1 MADEKRSTVRVAAYS
16 WNTLLRQA
24 TVHFRCDRVSQ
35 TRVVRYQSNDTAE
48 TVTLYID
55 ICLCNVLVFPGFVA
69 TIDEKRISDY
79 STRTLLAVVTEKLH
93 FRCYRVSQ
101 TRVVRFQSKD
111 TAENVTLYI
120 DICVALFWVLG
131 FGRMLVY
138 WFPPI
143 LRSKIAFLYQN
154 VSYRFAASDDC
165 CAKTIGSMF
174 ITLYS

>member
-1 MADEKRSTVRVAAYS
+1 M
-16 WNTLLRQA
+16 
-24 TVHFRCDRVSQ
+24 
-35 TRVVRYQSNDTAE
+35 QS
-48 TVTLYID
+48 
-55 ICLCNVLVFPGFVA
+55 FGFSGLVA

-79 STRTLLAVVTEKLH
+79 ITSTLMAVVSEKLH
-93 FRCYRVSQ
+93 FRCDRVSQ

-111 TAENVTLYI
+111 TAEPVTLYI

-154 VSYRFAASDDC
+154 VSYMFAVSDDC
-165 CAKTIGSMF
+165 CAKTIGFMF

>member
-1 MADEKRSTVRVAAYS
+1 M
-16 WNTLLRQA
+16 QC
-24 TVHFRCDRVSQ
+24 F
-35 TRVVRYQSNDTAE
+35 
-48 TVTLYID
+48 
-55 ICLCNVLVFPGFVA
+55 GFSGLVA

-79 STRTLLAVVTEKLH
+79 STRTLLAVVSEKLH
-93 FRCYRVSQ
+93 FRCNRVSQ

-120 DICVALFWVLG
+120 DICAALFWVLG

>member
-1 MADEKRSTVRVAAYS
+1 M
-16 WNTLLRQA
+16 QC
-24 TVHFRCDRVSQ
+24 F
-35 TRVVRYQSNDTAE
+35 
-48 TVTLYID
+48 
-55 ICLCNVLVFPGFVA
+55 GFSGLVA

-79 STRTLLAVVTEKLH
+79 STRTLLAVVSEKQH
-93 FRCYRVSQ
+93 FRCERVSQ

-120 DICVALFWVLG
+120 DICVALVWDLG

-154 VSYRFAASDDC
+154 VLYRVVVSDDC
-165 CAKTIGSMF
+165 CAKTIGSML
-174 ITLYS
+174 I

>member
-1 MADEKRSTVRVAAYS
+1 MQCFGFSG
-16 WNTLLRQA
+16 LL
-24 TVHFRCDRVSQ
+24 
-35 TRVVRYQSNDTAE
+35 
-48 TVTLYID
+48 
-55 ICLCNVLVFPGFVA
+55 A

-79 STRTLLAVVTEKLH
+79 STRTLLAVVSEKLH
-93 FRCYRVSQ
+93 FRCDRVSQ

-111 TAENVTLYI
+111 TAEKDTADV
-120 DICVALFWVLG
+120 CVALFWVLG

-154 VSYRFAASDDC
+154 VSYRFAVSDDC